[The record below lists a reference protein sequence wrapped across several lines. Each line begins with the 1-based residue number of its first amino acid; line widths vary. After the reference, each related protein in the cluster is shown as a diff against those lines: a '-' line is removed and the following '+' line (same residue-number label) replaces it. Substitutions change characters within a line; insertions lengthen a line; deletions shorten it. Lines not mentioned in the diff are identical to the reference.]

1 MRKIALRGLLGQKR
15 NSLLLWSVV
24 TLAFLFLVLSTTI
37 ITSLQETDER
47 QRHETYGNWQV
58 MVSDS
63 ELTGA
68 EYSEKDSIVNLTEET
83 IFELTDKA
91 GSSIV
96 LPMVSVSGID
106 YFSGDNEYYITP
118 FLSDFSETG
127 NLTLKEGKWPESK
140 NEIAL
145 EYARLSSLN
154 LKLGNSFTVVSQI
167 HIPGNDEYLARL
179 DEIIELSKEDII
191 NEGKD
196 IYNRKAWN
204 DYNPL
209 ILNFNKE
216 VYEEFFTFYPSQ
228 REGSFIAM
236 VLADDRHPEGQI
248 IPFDEMTE
256 EQFITVYSAFVNA
269 FADTGTNITD
279 YMVNHMTEEEKSFYF
294 GQTADLI
301 GYENLNI
308 RITINKRDIIVNIP
322 FTYTICGVV
331 DTFSD
336 RWDTGMLPLPS
347 GFVTEE
353 NYNVYIGAQKKA
365 VEKYTYFDFKPYF
378 NLVFL
383 SSEKNSPRELWEDC
397 RNIINS
403 GIKNE
408 AGHIAAESA
417 EKPHDLTVL
426 RLNRFAYPSSSEG
439 NGQTLTLVTIIL
451 FITTVSAVFQIFF
464 TQMKKRL
471 RRIILMKSIGAE
483 SSQIAKMLFWEFF
496 YFWITTLPVG
506 SVLGLG
512 GAYITTSFLEK
523 AQNRDII
530 YTVDPLIF
538 IFAILAGT
546 FALFI
551 GMMIPSIMAIGV
563 PLTGRIS
570 RKKPLSPPKKYIRQ
584 NFLNVT
590 LRGLSANKNRT
601 LGNAFLCIFMML
613 IMTLCV
619 FVGFR
624 FMTPYHETVERD
636 NRPDY
641 FLQLPFSASD
651 RQLPEY
657 LEQLESLGVCESI
670 EVQRTM
676 SDAVLSKNS
685 VSSFLLEKAYG
696 EDMKIITDSFGAPDF
711 EGYPVELYAVS
722 SESTLFEKF
731 NSAAT
736 VGTLDKEAF
745 DAGDEVLVFIPLY
758 KDNGKNKNSAE
769 GTGWEKVASSGI
781 DLTFYEEYKHIYKK
795 DGGISV
801 GNKITV
807 GAQTRYVGGTK
818 YDYKIITDTAKVGA
832 IIYYFPDEGIW
843 PISGSNEGY
852 QIVCSSKFAGH
863 ILPNSIRTRSHNEI
877 RSFKIMYMSSG
888 YGTTDFYINAK
899 EGLSKYDV
907 DTTLLVYARN
917 EYMDIEFYHESN
929 QKLLQDGIN
938 NILLVC
944 LLGLTAVLLA
954 LLIFANTIS
963 SDIEQE
969 RNKIG
974 ILQSLGV
981 SNKQLIR
988 RQLYIGLAVS
998 GIAVLIANVLLWGGI
1013 ALYALLSDAVL
1024 GNLLWGYPWWLHF
1037 IACIVLAA
1045 IITVLYI
1052 IPMKSIQK
1060 YLPIE
1065 NIKTRK

>member
-1 MRKIALRGLLGQKR
+1 MRKIALRGLIGQKR
-15 NSLLLWSVV
+15 NTLLLWSVV
-24 TLAFLFLVLSTTI
+24 ALAFLFLVLSTTL
-37 ITSLQETDER
+37 ITSLNKTDEE
-47 QRHETYGNWQV
+47 QRRSTYGCWQI

-63 ELTGA
+63 ELTG
-68 EYSEKDSIVNLTEET
+68 VNLSEET
-83 IFELTDKA
+83 EKILLTDDIIS
-91 GSSIV
+91 GLTSLSESSVV

-118 FLSDFSETG
+118 FSEEFVKFG
-127 NLTLKEGKWPESK
+127 NLSLKEGKWPSEK

-154 LKLGNSFTVVSQI
+154 LKLGDSFTVVSQI
-167 HIPGNDEYLARL
+167 NIPGNDEYLARL
-179 DEIIELSKEDII
+179 DEIIKLSKEDII

-196 IYNRKAWN
+196 LYQRKAWN

-209 ILNFNKE
+209 VLNFNKKI
-216 VYEEFFTFYPSQ
+216 YEEFFTFYPSQ
-228 REGSFIAM
+228 RKGSFIAM
-236 VLADDRHPEGQI
+236 ALADDKHPEGQI

-256 EQFITVYSAFVNA
+256 EQFITVYSAFVNS
-269 FADTGTNITD
+269 FADTGTNITE
-279 YMVNHMTEEEKSFYF
+279 YMSKHMTEEEKAFYF
-294 GQTADLI
+294 GPTADLI
-301 GYENLNI
+301 GYENLNV
-308 RITINKRDIIVNIP
+308 RITVNKRNIIVYVP
-322 FTYTICGVV
+322 YTYTVCGVV

-336 RWDTGMLPLPS
+336 RWDTGMFPLPS
-347 GFVTEE
+347 GFITEE
-353 NYNVYIGAQKKA
+353 NYEVYLGAQEKALKK
-365 VEKYTYFDFKPYF
+365 YSYFDFLPY
-378 NLVFL
+378 NNVVFL
-383 SSEKNSPRELWEDC
+383 SSEKLTPRELWEKC
-397 RNIINS
+397 SFMLN
-403 GIKNE
+403 GQQ
-408 AGHIAAESA
+408 
-417 EKPHDLTVL
+417 TVTEEDIYSPTDFSEL
-426 RLNRFAYPSSSEG
+426 RLNRFSYPSSSEG

-451 FITTVSAVFQIFF
+451 FVTTVSAVFQIFF
-464 TQMKKRL
+464 TQMRKRL
-471 RRIILMKSIGAE
+471 RRIVLMKSIGAE
-483 SSQIAKMLFWEFF
+483 SGQIAQMLFWEFF
-496 YFWITTLPVG
+496 YFLITTLPVG
-506 SVLGLG
+506 TVLGLG
-512 GAYITTSFLEK
+512 GAYITSFFLEK
-523 AQNRDII
+523 AQSRDII
-530 YTVDPLIF
+530 YTVDPLILF
-538 IFAILAGT
+538 LALFAGT
-546 FALFI
+546 LALFI

-563 PLTGRIS
+563 PLTGRTS
-570 RKKPLSPPKKYIRQ
+570 RKKPLAPPKKEVQQ
-584 NFLNVT
+584 NFFNVT
-590 LRGLSANKNRT
+590 LRGLFANRNRT
-601 LGNAFLCIFMML
+601 LGNAALCLFMML
-613 IMTLCV
+613 ITTLCI
-619 FVGFR
+619 FIGFR
-624 FMTPYHETVERD
+624 FMTPYRETVERD

-676 SDAVLSKNS
+676 PDAVLSKNS
-685 VSSFLLEKAYG
+685 VSSVLLERAYG
-696 EDMKIITDSFGAPDF
+696 EDLKIITDSFGAPDF

-722 SESTLFEKF
+722 SESELFEKF

-745 DAGDEVLVFIPLY
+745 EAGEEVLVFIPLY
-758 KDNGKNKNSAE
+758 KDNGKGKETAE
-769 GTGWEKVASSGI
+769 GFGWERVSSSGI
-781 DLTFYEEYKHIYKK
+781 DTTFYEEYRHIYDK
-795 DGGISV
+795 DGSLSV
-801 GNKITV
+801 GSKITV
-807 GAQTRYVGGTK
+807 GAQTRYVGGIK
-818 YDYKIITDTAKVGA
+818 YDYKIITDTARIGA

-843 PISGSNEGY
+843 PISGSDEGY

-907 DTTLLVYARN
+907 DTKLLVYARS

-929 QKLLQDGIN
+929 QKLLQDAIN

-954 LLIFANTIS
+954 LLIFANTIT

-981 SNKQLIR
+981 SNKQFIK

-998 GIAVLIANVLLWGGI
+998 GATIVLANVMLWFTV
-1013 ALYALLSDAVL
+1013 ALYSAFTDVVL
-1024 GNLLWGYPWWLHF
+1024 GNLLWGYPWLLH
-1037 IACIVLAA
+1037 ILACIVLGA
-1045 IITVLYI
+1045 IITALYVL
-1052 IPMKSIQK
+1052 PMKSIQK